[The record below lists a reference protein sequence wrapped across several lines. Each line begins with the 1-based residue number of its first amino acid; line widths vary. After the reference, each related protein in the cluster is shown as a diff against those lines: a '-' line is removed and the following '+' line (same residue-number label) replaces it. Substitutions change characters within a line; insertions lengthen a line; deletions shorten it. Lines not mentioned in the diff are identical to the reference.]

1 VEEKEMTFRE
11 KLTEK
16 ADSLGIDISEHI
28 EAIKK
33 QMEQEVE
40 TRYFTVGL
48 LKAKTDSFAIG
59 RSNSCCYQTFIP
71 KHIDESIYMSKFT
84 NALSELGFSIAAGT
98 MRLSAGSHKYYD
110 SYEILL
116 RW

>member
-1 VEEKEMTFRE
+1 MMTFRE

-16 ADSLGIDISEHI
+16 ADSFEIDISEHI

-40 TRYFTVGL
+40 TRCFTISL
-48 LKAKTDSFAIG
+48 LRLKTDGKFAIG
-59 RSNSCCYQTFIP
+59 RNGNCCYQAFIP
-71 KHIDESIYMSKFT
+71 RHIDESIYMSKF
-84 NALSELGFSIAAGT
+84 ADAFSKLGFSITGGT
-98 MRLSAGSHKYYD
+98 MSLSVTSTVCFD
-110 SYEILL
+110 SYNIIL

>member
-1 VEEKEMTFRE
+1 MTFRE

-16 ADSLGIDISEHI
+16 ADSLKIDISEHI

-40 TRYFTVGL
+40 TRCFTVGL
-48 LKAKTDSFAIG
+48 LRAKTDNFAISCN
-59 RSNSCCYQTFIP
+59 SNCCYQTFIP
-71 KHIDESIYMSKFT
+71 RHIIDESIYISKFT
-84 NALSELGFSIAAGT
+84 DAFCKLGFSVAAGT
-98 MRLSAGSHKYYD
+98 MNLSVTDYKYFY